1 MEISWRGYIRAV
13 HGHIIEA
20 LFPENIPPLRSI
32 LVHNQEGIE
41 RLFEVEAHLDHQRV
55 LALSLGPT
63 EGLKRGLPLYTNNS
77 PLLFPVG
84 ESLLGRVLNFK
95 GEPLDGGP
103 LLKEVSYVPVYRSQ
117 EEILEGIALKGIMEI
132 GIKIIDLL
140 CPFPQGGKVGLFGG
154 AGVGK
159 TVLLMEFIYKIARY
173 YQGVSVFCGV
183 GERMREGHELV
194 VEMQNLG
201 VLEKS
206 VIILGQMQEAPGI
219 RFRTP
224 LSAITVAEYFRDT
237 GRDVLFIIDN
247 VYRFVQ
253 AGCEVSMLL
262 GRFPS
267 RVGYQPTLALEMA
280 EIQDRLVSTEK
291 GNLTSVQA
299 IYVPADDIT
308 DPGCASVFPYLDTV
322 VLLSRSMASQG
333 LYPAVDPLGSSSKLL
348 NPEIIGERH
357 YQIALEVRE
366 HFARYRELKDIIA
379 LMGIEELSQ
388 QDRLIVKR
396 ARRLERFLTQPFF
409 TMEEFIGR
417 QGVHVPLEDTIKG
430 CEYILSGK
438 ADRLPEEAFYMKG
451 AIEEIL

>member
-1 MEISWRGYIRAV
+1 MEATYKGYIRAI

-20 LFPENIPPLRSI
+20 FFPENIPPIRSI
-32 LVHNQEGIE
+32 LFHKNEKTE
-41 RLFEVEAHLDHQRV
+41 HLFEVETHLDHQRV
-55 LALSLGPT
+55 LTLSLGHT
-63 EGLKRGLPLYTNNS
+63 EGLKRGLPLYTYNN

-95 GEPLDGGP
+95 GDPLDGKAP
-103 LLKEVSYVPVYRSQ
+103 LKEVSYIPVYKPQQDYFES
-117 EEILEGIALKGIMEI
+117 IAIKGIMEI

-159 TVLLMEFIYKIARY
+159 TALLMEFIYKIARY

-183 GERMREGHELV
+183 GERMREGHELI
-194 VEMQNLG
+194 VEMDNLG
-201 VLEKS
+201 VLDKS

-224 LSAITVAEYFRDT
+224 LSAITVAEYFRDS
-237 GRDVLFIIDN
+237 GRDVLFIVDN
-247 VYRFVQ
+247 IYRFVQ

-280 EIQDRLVSTEK
+280 EIQDRLISTEK
-291 GNLTSVQA
+291 GNITSVQA

-322 VLLSRSMASQG
+322 VMLSRSMASQG

-379 LMGIEELSQ
+379 LMGIEELSH

-409 TMEEFIGR
+409 TMEEFTGR
-417 QGVHVPLEDTIKG
+417 SGVHVPLEETLKG
-430 CEYILSGK
+430 CEIILSGK
-438 ADRLPEEAFYMKG
+438 TDKFPEEAFYMRG
-451 AIEEIL
+451 GIEGIL